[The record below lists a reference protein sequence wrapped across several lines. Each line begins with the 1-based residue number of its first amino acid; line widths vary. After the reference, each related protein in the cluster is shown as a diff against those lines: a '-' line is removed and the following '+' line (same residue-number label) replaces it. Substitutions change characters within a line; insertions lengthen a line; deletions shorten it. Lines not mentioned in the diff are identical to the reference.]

1 MIMGFLPRHAGVSGK
16 NAMINPGG
24 GRRLGRAPRP
34 GRPETGAAAAPR
46 EVAVNEERVI
56 ALVQR
61 EAGLDA
67 PGAEGAV
74 RATLSTLAERLL
86 PGEAGTVA
94 GLLPEGIGRWASPR
108 GERETFGA
116 DEFLRRTA
124 ERSGTDVDSAELR
137 VRAVFYALSRALT
150 APEFATMVG
159 ELPKDYGPLL
169 TGARRPPVEVLPVEE
184 FLRRVADRAWIDLAT
199 ALTAS
204 EAVLETLG
212 ERLAG
217 GEVVDLRKELPPELR
232 PAMERGLARTG
243 ETARGMSLEEFL
255 ATVAVR
261 EGVPVEDALEHDRAV
276 FATLRDAF
284 TDKAFAD
291 MSSELPAEYLALARP

>member
-1 MIMGFLPRHAGVSGK
+1 
-16 NAMINPGG
+16 
-24 GRRLGRAPRP
+24 
-34 GRPETGAAAAPR
+34 
-46 EVAVNEERVI
+46 VNEERFL
-56 ALVQR
+56 ALVRR
-61 EAGLDA
+61 EAGLDL
-67 PGAEGAV
+67 PGAERAV
-74 RATLSTLAERLL
+74 RATLETLAERLL
-86 PGEAGTVA
+86 AGAARTVA
-94 GLLPEGIGRWASPR
+94 GLIPAGFARWASPR

-116 DEFLRRTA
+116 DDFLRRAA
-124 ERSGTDVDSAELR
+124 ERSGTDPESVAPG
-137 VRAVFYALSRALT
+137 VRAVFYALSRAMT
-150 APEFATMVG
+150 APEFAIVAA

-169 TGARRPPVEVLPVEE
+169 DGARRPPVEVLPVEE
-184 FLRRVADRAWIDLAT
+184 FLSRVADRAWIDLPT

-243 ETARGMSLEEFL
+243 GTARGMSLEEFL
-255 ATVAVR
+255 ATVALR
-261 EGVPVEDALEHDRAV
+261 EGVPIEDALEHDRAV

-284 TDKAFAD
+284 TDKAFSD

>member
-1 MIMGFLPRHAGVSGK
+1 
-16 NAMINPGG
+16 
-24 GRRLGRAPRP
+24 
-34 GRPETGAAAAPR
+34 
-46 EVAVNEERVI
+46 VNEERFI

-67 PGAEGAV
+67 PGAEQAA

-86 PGEAGTVA
+86 PGEARTLA
-94 GLLPEGIGRWASPR
+94 GLLPDRLATWVSPR
-108 GERETFGA
+108 DERETFGA
-116 DEFLRRTA
+116 DEFLRRAA
-124 ERSGTDVDSAELR
+124 ERSGTDADSVEPR

-150 APEFATMVG
+150 APEFATMAA
-159 ELPKDYGPLL
+159 ELPKDYRPLL
-169 TGARRPPVEVLPVEE
+169 DGARRPPLEVLPVEE
-184 FLRRVADRAWIDLAT
+184 FLSRVADRAWIDLPQ

-217 GEVVDLRKELPPELR
+217 GEVRDLRKELPPELR

-243 ETARGMSLEEFL
+243 GTARGMSLEEFL
-255 ATVAVR
+255 ATVALR
-261 EGVPVEDALEHDRAV
+261 EGVPLEEALEHDRAV

-284 TDKAFAD
+284 TDKAFSD
-291 MSSELPAEYLALARP
+291 MSSELPTEYLALARP